1 LFAVN
6 FGEFMAFVKACS
18 LSDVPTGKTRQVEL
32 NGKIIMLAN
41 VSGKIYAI
49 AGLCTHQRGVL
60 ANGTLEGNV
69 VTCPRHGSQFDVT
82 SGKNL
87 RGPKVLGIRFQTDD
101 EPAYEVK
108 VDGSDIL
115 VNVD

>member
-1 LFAVN
+1 
-6 FGEFMAFVKACS
+6 VKAGT
-18 LSDVPTGKTRQVEL
+18 LSDVPAGKMKQVEL

-41 VSGKIYAI
+41 VDGRIYAI
-49 AGLCTHQRGVL
+49 AGLCTHQKGVL
-60 ANGTLEGNV
+60 ANGTLEGKV

-87 RGPKVLGIRFQTDD
+87 RGPKIFGMKFQTGD

-108 VDGSDIL
+108 IDGSDIL
-115 VNVD
+115 LKTD